1 MSNEKLINEIKRLR
15 SLRYTWKQVR
25 ETLFKEANPPSI
37 ATLQRWLKGYKPP
50 PPIHETA
57 YKILPQYED
66 DVREVF
72 IRQLRS
78 MGYTPQEIKKELK
91 ILLPK

>member
-15 SLRYTWKQVR
+15 DLRYTWKQVR
-25 ETLFKEANPPSI
+25 ETLFDETNPPSI
-37 ATLQRWLKGYKPP
+37 ATLQRWVKGHKS
-50 PPIHETA
+50 PIPIRHQA
-57 YKILPQYED
+57 FKILPQYED

-72 IRQLRS
+72 VRQLRS
-78 MGYTPQEIKKELK
+78 MGYTSQEINKELK